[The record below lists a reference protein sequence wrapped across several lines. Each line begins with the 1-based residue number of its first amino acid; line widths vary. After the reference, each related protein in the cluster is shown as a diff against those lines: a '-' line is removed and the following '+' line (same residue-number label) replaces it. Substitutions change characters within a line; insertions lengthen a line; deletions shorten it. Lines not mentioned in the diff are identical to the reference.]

1 MTVTGHTARNTKS
14 VTIQSS
20 SQSSQQSL
28 SNHHDTAY
36 MKPPLQTGTF
46 LLLTNFN
53 IPTQQ
58 RKESYL
64 KVVTPRGGNA
74 FLLKVI

>member
-1 MTVTGHTARNTKS
+1 
-14 VTIQSS
+14 
-20 SQSSQQSL
+20 
-28 SNHHDTAY
+28 
-36 MKPPLQTGTF
+36 MKPQLQTGTF

-74 FLLKVI
+74 FLLKVIYVRGDLDELTRYKCTKCSKWRNF